1 MYYGGVSDL
10 SFNPCGF
17 NLLSLNL
24 SPHQTPLPLNPV
36 PTSNRPPAVRGGRGE
51 GGGGAGAALELEMG
65 KRGRR
70 LRSTHPPPGCA
81 RVSSTLILL

>member
-36 PTSNRPPAVRGGRGE
+36 PTSNRPPQCGAGGGRGE
-51 GGGGAGAALELEMG
+51 AGLG
-65 KRGRR
+65 
-70 LRSTHPPPGCA
+70 
-81 RVSSTLILL
+81 LLWS